1 MNFAFIKQVSFLSL
15 FCGGTGGNDRGGDA
29 VLAAEVDGHHAR
41 GERDTEGAGGRRHD
55 ASVRSQRCDKILYT
69 KDRGEARH
77 NNSRHKKKGENGPND
92 PTLRTKGA
100 YSIINDHHFLRTKHD
115 AAGLIVNTRPSV
127 FICSAKI
134 GSSANLI
141 TVSDGSE

>member
-1 MNFAFIKQVSFLSL
+1 LFSFLSL
-15 FCGGTGGNDRGGDA
+15 FCCGTGGNDRGGDA

-41 GERDTEGAGGRRHD
+41 GERNTEGAGGRRHD

-92 PTLRTKGA
+92 PTLRTTGA
-100 YSIINDHHFLRTKHD
+100 YSIINKHQSHPIITYHHMKFATSSNTQKHF
-115 AAGLIVNTRPSV
+115 R
-127 FICSAKI
+127 F
-134 GSSANLI
+134 
-141 TVSDGSE
+141 